1 MSQARYQLE
10 EKVKRKILEYSFYRP
25 ESAIVIAGTLVIA
38 ALDVLI
44 TRFTGTNPSWLPHPA
59 IALLLGTAA
68 EAALMYVNMKDPS
81 TAQKVV
87 EDMFRTDFDPQRL
100 KNPHLQK
107 KINTA
112 LDYRSRIEAAIQTQ
126 PEGVLKNNLTSTA
139 EQIDDWLEN
148 IYNLAQ
154 RLDRH
159 DQERDLLHRDYQHA
173 TQRIQEL
180 EKKSVREKDEAV
192 SNQIDLTLSSLR
204 RQVDTI
210 ESLDNTMKRAE
221 LQMDNTLSALGTIY
235 SQAMLVDAKDIDR
248 GRAQRL
254 QQEIAEEVIDLS
266 DMLSAMDE
274 VYAASGTMGTG

>member
-1 MSQARYQLE
+1 MSQARYELE

-25 ESAIVIAGTLVIA
+25 ESAIIIAGTLIFA
-38 ALDVLI
+38 AIDAL
-44 TRFTGTNPSWLPHPA
+44 FNPGWLPHPL
-59 IALLLGTAA
+59 ITILLGTAA

-87 EDMFRTDFDPQRL
+87 EDMFRTDFDPNRL
-100 KNPHLQK
+100 NNGNLQK

-112 LDYRSRIEAAIQTQ
+112 LDYRSRIEAAIQSQ
-126 PEGVLKNNLTSTA
+126 AEGVLKNNLTSTA

-148 IYNLAQ
+148 IYSLAQ
-154 RLDRH
+154 RLDNH
-159 DQERDLLHRDYQHA
+159 DRERDLLHRDYKHA

-180 EKKSVREKDEAV
+180 EKKLQREKDTAV
-192 SNQIDLTLSSLR
+192 SNQIELTLGSLR
-204 RQVDTI
+204 RQVETI

-221 LQMDNTLSALGTIY
+221 LQMDTTLSALGTIY

-254 QQEIAEEVIDLS
+254 QQEIAEEVTDLS
-266 DMLSAMDE
+266 DILSAMDD
-274 VYAASGTMGTG
+274 VYAANGTLEATS